1 MIENQMTVNFDK
13 VWDPSITKDPVVNE
27 NGQSDRLMAKHFYK
41 WIEERKEQQEGV
53 RQDGNTT
60 KPFFAQIY
68 KFDSHYPFFNDEEVL
83 LENTDKPLSRV
94 DGMLKTVDKGLEE
107 MFTFLRDSGE
117 LENTVI
123 IGTSDH
129 GEYTNERGG
138 FMRLVDWNE
147 HILHALTFMYVP
159 EEISKKFPDM
169 VQNLKHN
176 RNQLVSTLDIYPTIM
191 SFMSNGEK
199 TNASTD
205 SHCLRGYDLLNKKIQ
220 SDRVAWSI
228 PGVTR
233 KFPKEK
239 KIGLIALHY
248 GTDSS
253 LYARF
258 GWPKDNGMKVLK
270 YNDIIRGSSGD
281 TTSLNATTAA
291 STSKGPALTMEEW
304 NEVVETLVN
313 RTDSNPVITNSGPSI
328 RKFKQFLRSKLKTG
342 VRNNWTFHKMWL
354 ILSLSWLP
362 LLTVLF
368 TTFKKYELLR
378 DVKRRILLW
387 GS

>member
-1 MIENQMTVNFDK
+1 MNFDK

-159 EEISKKFPDM
+159 EEIS
-169 VQNLKHN
+169 L
-176 RNQLVSTLDIYPTIM
+176 TTI
-191 SFMSNGEK
+191 
-199 TNASTD
+199 
-205 SHCLRGYDLLNKKIQ
+205 
-220 SDRVAWSI
+220 
-228 PGVTR
+228 
-233 KFPKEK
+233 
-239 KIGLIALHY
+239 
-248 GTDSS
+248 
-253 LYARF
+253 
-258 GWPKDNGMKVLK
+258 
-270 YNDIIRGSSGD
+270 
-281 TTSLNATTAA
+281 
-291 STSKGPALTMEEW
+291 
-304 NEVVETLVN
+304 
-313 RTDSNPVITNSGPSI
+313 
-328 RKFKQFLRSKLKTG
+328 
-342 VRNNWTFHKMWL
+342 
-354 ILSLSWLP
+354 
-362 LLTVLF
+362 
-368 TTFKKYELLR
+368 
-378 DVKRRILLW
+378 
-387 GS
+387 

>member
-41 WIEERKEQQEGV
+41 WIEERKEQQERV

-68 KFDSHYPFFNDEEVL
+68 KFDSHYPFFNDEDVL
-83 LENTDKPLSRV
+83 LENTDKTLSRV

-129 GEYTNERGG
+129 GEYTNSRGG
-138 FMRLVDWNE
+138 FMRLGDWNE
-147 HILHALTFMYVP
+147 HILHTLTFMYVP
-159 EEISKKFPDM
+159 EEISKKLPDM

-191 SFMSNGEK
+191 SFMGNGDK
-199 TNASTD
+199 ANASTD

-233 KFPKEK
+233 NFSEGKR
-239 KIGLIALHY
+239 GLIALHY

-258 GWPKDNGMKVLK
+258 GWPRKNGLKVLK

-313 RTDSNPVITNSGPSI
+313 RTDSNPVISNSGPSI
-328 RKFKQFLRSKLKTG
+328 RESKQFLRSKLKTG
-342 VRNNWTFHKMWL
+342 
-354 ILSLSWLP
+354 S
-362 LLTVLF
+362 
-368 TTFKKYELLR
+368 
-378 DVKRRILLW
+378 
-387 GS
+387 